1 MPTQRDQ
8 LLDLFR
14 RNGNQLT
21 LGQILQHPYGYEA
34 RARFT
39 ELRRDGYVIAF
50 TRGKTPSENTYRMLE
65 PEPSGQLR
73 LA

>member
-1 MPTQRDQ
+1 MSSQREQ

-50 TRGKTPSENTYRMLE
+50 TRGKTPSDNLYVLYE